1 LLIVCVFG
9 VVLGGLNLTAVYRP
23 SFYGF
28 ALPALVPLV
37 LRGPREGDQVHLY
50 PALVMT
56 GVLGFILACGHQLND
71 VLTRSLAMRYENI
84 DLIEELK
91 GKSRAAHEARASAE
105 AAHRSKS
112 QLLA

>member
-23 SFYGF
+23 SFYLVRACRRSYRSSWRV
-28 ALPALVPLV
+28 AL
-37 LRGPREGDQVHLY
+37 EGDQVHLY
-50 PALVMT
+50 IGAGDDGGAGL
-56 GVLGFILACGHQLND
+56 ILAFGHQLND

-91 GKSRAAHEARASAE
+91 GKSRR
-105 AAHRSKS
+105 RP
-112 QLLA
+112 